1 MFRFFANKSEIGVV
15 VNSENPKVSLMHESS
30 LSATTMLRGRELL
43 IFGKSGCTDDE
54 KPKVNPGNG
63 LTSDSF
69 KIPVVQIPVANFY
82 DF

>member
-1 MFRFFANKSEIGVV
+1 MFRFFANKSVIGVV

-30 LSATTMLRGRELL
+30 LSTTTMFKGRKLQ

-54 KPKVNPGNG
+54 KPKVNPGNR
-63 LTSDSF
+63 LTSGSF
-69 KIPVVQIPVANFY
+69 KIPVLQILVANFY